1 MKKLWGVFWITEVL
15 ILVGTAAAAVAL
27 GGLHWGLGSA
37 AGVSGAVAAAAY
49 PLHFRSL
56 DYALENGCVVMRKGF
71 IIRSRRVIP
80 VESILMI
87 RSAALFGRTLYTA
100 LCTAGGTAALCCRI
114 ELSEIS
120 DTISESDA

>member
-27 GGLHWGLGSA
+27 GGLHWGFGSA

-56 DYALENGCVVMRKGF
+56 DYALENGSIVIRKGF
-71 IIRSRRVIP
+71 LIKSRRKIP
-80 VESILMI
+80 IGNVLMTQ
-87 RSAALFGRTLYTA
+87 SLTAFGYTLLTSVK
-100 LCTAGGTAALCCRI
+100 TAGGGAVMFCK
-114 ELSEIS
+114 LS
-120 DTISESDA
+120 DK